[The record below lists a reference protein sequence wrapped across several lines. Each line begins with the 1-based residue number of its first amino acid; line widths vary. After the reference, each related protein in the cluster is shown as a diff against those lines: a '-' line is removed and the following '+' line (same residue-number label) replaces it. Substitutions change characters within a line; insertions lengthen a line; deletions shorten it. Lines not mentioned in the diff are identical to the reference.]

1 MRRHLQQAASPAAS
15 RVTGHCC
22 AGRGKGPRSW
32 LVMRRGIQACLFCL
46 SPPPPCATTRGR
58 RSRQPLPGLCLL
70 KPASVTPAGLRV
82 DSEAGDLPSCGISW
96 AVGSQAGVSA
106 MVFGVFAFCCRTALV
121 FWRRGPEAKGPVS
134 SAHCSKEQGH
144 PKLGGGGKR
153 RSARNHY
160 PPGGCVGS
168 VCTCTSANQHDISS
182 LSPLPLEKLPPEPVC
197 ILPSIILVILTCLQQ
212 KTRWQGQR

>member
-1 MRRHLQQAASPAAS
+1 MRSGLRRHLQQAASPAAS

-58 RSRQPLPGLCLL
+58 RSRQQLPGLCLL

-82 DSEAGDLPSCGISW
+82 DSEVGDLPSCGTSW

-106 MVFGVFAFCCRTALV
+106 MVFGLCFWLQNRPGVLEKGSRGERPCQLRSLQQGAGAPKVWRT
-121 FWRRGPEAKGPVS
+121 WQET
-134 SAHCSKEQGH
+134 
-144 PKLGGGGKR
+144 
-153 RSARNHY
+153 
-160 PPGGCVGS
+160 
-168 VCTCTSANQHDISS
+168 VCEK
-182 LSPLPLEKLPPEPVC
+182 PLPSWRMCGL
-197 ILPSIILVILTCLQQ
+197 CLYLHQC
-212 KTRWQGQR
+212 KPA